1 MPAVPKVKAYVPA
14 DIRAEFNARLVE
26 SNFLNLDSH
35 VEWLAER
42 LAVANITPPEEIGRN
57 AVYGYMK
64 DFRAEFEAS
73 MREGDQML
81 NIARAAMQTNQD
93 ADAILQQAS
102 IRTMQ
107 TALLRISTALRKL
120 EQEEDPDIPLIA
132 KTAGLIS
139 KAMADLGRVNLST
152 IQHQAEREKAIR
164 AEERA
169 KAADQAATIARRGGL
184 SADAVEQL
192 RREILGIAA

>member
-1 MPAVPKVKAYVPA
+1 MPAIPKVKAYVPP

-35 VEWLAER
+35 VDWLAER
-42 LAVANITPPEEIGRN
+42 LAAANVTPPEEIGRS
-57 AVYGYMK
+57 AVYGYMRE
-64 DFRAEFEAS
+64 FRDEFEAS

-81 NIARAAMQTNQD
+81 SIARAALQTNQD

-107 TALLRISTALRKL
+107 TSLLRISTALRAL
-120 EQEEDPDIPLIA
+120 QNEEKPDLDRI
-132 KTAGLIS
+132 TALSGKVS
-139 KAMADLGRVNLST
+139 KALADLGRVNLST
-152 IQHQAEREKAIR
+152 IKHQAEREKEIR

-169 KAADQAATIARRGGL
+169 KATAEAAEAAKAAGASEETIARIRRALEQGL
-184 SADAVEQL
+184 
-192 RREILGIAA
+192 

>member
-132 KTAGLIS
+132 KTAGIIS

-152 IQHQAEREKAIR
+152 IQHQAEREKTIR

-169 KAADQAATIARRGGL
+169 KAAEQAASFARKGGL

-192 RREILGIAA
+192 RREILGIAT